1 MNCQRRLVAT
11 CSTKAEWRKQQLDKI
26 TKKFQ
31 EPLSIRSDD
40 ELQPTW
46 RSMESRVTKRRTLT
60 KEERGGKTGRT
71 NVRPTD
77 EEAWLRAGLYDDD
90 DEDDKKSH

>member
-1 MNCQRRLVAT
+1 MNCQPRLVAAF
-11 CSTKAEWRKQQLDKI
+11 STKAEWRKQQLDKI

-31 EPLSIRSDD
+31 EPLSIRSDE
-40 ELQPTW
+40 ELQPMW
-46 RSMESRVTKRRTLT
+46 KGMESRVINRRTLT
-60 KEERGGKTGRT
+60 KDERGGRTGRT

-90 DEDDKKSH
+90 EETDKKSS

>member
-1 MNCQRRLVAT
+1 MIRAISYRRRLVAT
-11 CSTKAEWRKQQLDKI
+11 FSTNTEWRKQQLDKI

-31 EPLSIRSDD
+31 EPLSITSDE
-40 ELQPTW
+40 ELQPMW
-46 RSMESRVTKRRTLT
+46 KAMENRVVNRQTLT
-60 KEERGGKTGRT
+60 REKRGGKIGRT

-90 DEDDKKSH
+90 NTSR